1 MFWECSECG
10 AALEAR
16 HPPVVC
22 GSCGTAG
29 VLFARV
35 ERDDLEER
43 SWRDVW
49 LRAGLDRTPPAALY
63 AR

>member
-10 AALEAR
+10 HPIEGR
-16 HPPVVC
+16 RPPVVC
-22 GSCGTAG
+22 PSCGTAG

-35 ERDDLEER
+35 ERDDVDEG
-43 SWRDVW
+43 SWRDLW
-49 LRAGLDRTPPAALY
+49 IRSGIDRARPAALF